1 MPLPKPEFPNY
12 DPAIGDALAKAGG
25 SGGGL
30 PDYLG
35 IRTVEVGPGRMTCV
49 MPVRD
54 ELLNPFGSLHGG
66 AISALTDHVLGA
78 VLYGVIERGAWA
90 ATTEFKL
97 NLMAPVRSGEVTAEA
112 EIVSMTKRTAVVRVD
127 ITNLGRAAGAG
138 QGTVLIMPP
147 RA

>member
-12 DPAIGDALAKAGG
+12 DPAIGAGLAQAGG

-30 PDYLG
+30 PAYLD

-66 AISALTDHVLGA
+66 VISALTDHVLGA

-97 NLMAPVRSGEVTAEA
+97 NLIAPVRSGEVTAEA